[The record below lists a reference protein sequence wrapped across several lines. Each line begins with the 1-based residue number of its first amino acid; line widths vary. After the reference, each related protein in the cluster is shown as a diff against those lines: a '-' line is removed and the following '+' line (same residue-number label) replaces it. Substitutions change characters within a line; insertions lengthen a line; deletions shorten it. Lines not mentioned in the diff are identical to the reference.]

1 MRQYTVDA
9 FAEALFSGNP
19 AAVCVAEGP
28 LSDALMG
35 AIAVEN
41 NLSETAFLRRR
52 GEGYGLRWFTPGGEI
67 DLCGHATL
75 ASAFVV
81 MELLEPGRRQV
92 TFETLGGDLTVIRRE
107 DRYELDFPAYDLR
120 PLPVTAEME
129 RALGAAAQS
138 AWLGRGLLCVLESE
152 AAVRSLTPDQEALR
166 ALPGLLQHVTAPG
179 A

>member
-107 DRYELDFPAYDLR
+107 
-120 PLPVTAEME
+120 
-129 RALGAAAQS
+129 
-138 AWLGRGLLCVLESE
+138 
-152 AAVRSLTPDQEALR
+152 
-166 ALPGLLQHVTAPG
+166 
-179 A
+179 